1 MRANLKKARQDAG
14 LTQQQMADK
23 LNIGLRYYQH
33 IEKGDRAGD
42 FNYQTVAEGHCI
54 YPRTKYRKPWDT
66 CKYFRQR
73 NFIEGDF
80 LRKVRI
86 AEEEAR

>member
-1 MRANLKKARQDAG
+1 MVYEIKETEEMCANC
-14 LTQQQMADK
+14 
-23 LNIGLRYYQH
+23 RYFIQYYR
-33 IEKGDRAGD
+33 RAGD
-42 FNYQTVAEGHCI
+42 FDYRTVAEGRCT

-66 CKYFRQR
+66 CKYFEQR

-80 LRKVRI
+80 LRKARI

>member
-1 MRANLKKARQDAG
+1 MVYEIKETEEMCANC
-14 LTQQQMADK
+14 
-23 LNIGLRYYQH
+23 RYFIQYYR
-33 IEKGDRAGD
+33 RAGD
-42 FNYQTVAEGHCI
+42 FDYRTVAEGHCT
-54 YPRTKYRKPWDT
+54 YPRTKFRKPWDT
-66 CKYFRQR
+66 CKYFDQR